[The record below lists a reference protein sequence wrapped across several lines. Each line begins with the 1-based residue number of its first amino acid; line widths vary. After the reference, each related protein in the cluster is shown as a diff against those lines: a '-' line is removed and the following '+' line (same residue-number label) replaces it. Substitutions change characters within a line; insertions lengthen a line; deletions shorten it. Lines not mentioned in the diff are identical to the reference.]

1 MRFVIIASRRTG
13 SSHLVNTLSGH
24 PEIFCHGNIF
34 GSHMMPVFWP
44 RGQRKPRE
52 IESIKTELRE
62 LRDADPEGFLDRVYT
77 LGHGKPH
84 VGFKIFRGQNNRI
97 LETLIRD
104 SSVRKLV
111 LYRGNVLASYSS
123 DLAAKSTGSWGA
135 QEGHEKPRAPK
146 VKFSEDEFVA
156 YYNENA
162 RWYSRI
168 IGDLLSHREAFH
180 LIRYEEINDP
190 LFLRTIV
197 NFIGADPNRPI
208 EESEQ
213 PKRQIKQNSFDIV
226 SRFSDED
233 GVRQFLSR
241 HSLLSWAHEGE
252 ASVTARWEGLAD
264 DEPAGG
270 ALNGSGVPVSENRA
284 GNSC

>member
-44 RGQRKPRE
+44 KGQRKPKE
-52 IESIKTELRE
+52 IEPIKAELRE
-62 LRDADPEGFLDRVYT
+62 LRDEDPQGFLDRVYA

-97 LETLIRD
+97 LETLIEAP
-104 SSVRKLV
+104 SVRKLV

-123 DLAAKSTGSWGA
+123 DVAAKNTGSWGA
-135 QEGHEKPRAPK
+135 REGHEKPPAPK

-168 IGDLLSHREAFH
+168 IRDLLSHREPFH

-208 EESEQ
+208 EASEQ
-213 PKRQIKQNSFDIV
+213 PKRQVKQNSSDIV
-226 SRFSDED
+226 SRFSDQD
-233 GVRQFLSR
+233 DVRQFLSR

-252 ASVTARWEGLAD
+252 LSLTTRWDDQAD
-264 DEPAGG
+264 EHAGG
-270 ALNGSGVPVSENRA
+270 ALNGSGEMVCDDRA